1 MSCRFVTGFGVLLLL
16 GACTH
21 TKDAAIRTTGSR
33 PLSEVA
39 RSLGLTV
46 RPTGFAEDR
55 LLVHRDGR
63 AFYVMAG
70 KHYYRF
76 MGDRKQLPGAEVIQ
90 VTRSDLLLPSELV
103 AALRRDLDGS
113 RSQSAESSTQPA
125 QTADAKPPRLG
136 GLTVVIDAGHGGTDP
151 GAIYGGIHEKAVVL
165 AVALATIRKLKALGV
180 QAIPTRTSD
189 TRPSLDARASLANRR
204 KADLFISIHADS
216 ASRRSASGVGAFFR
230 ADGAR
235 GRQSRKLAVAVV
247 DGIVTRTDA
256 SNRRARAD
264 SRGLRVLRKTHMP
277 AILLEIGFLTNAA
290 ERRRL
295 VDARYQE
302 RVAQGIVDGIKGY
315 MSRTGTAA
323 LRRVG
328 ATPPR

>member
-1 MSCRFVTGFGVLLLL
+1 MQIGVVF
-16 GACTH
+16 
-21 TKDAAIRTTGSR
+21 
-33 PLSEVA
+33 P
-39 RSLGLTV
+39 
-46 RPTGFAEDR
+46 
-55 LLVHRDGR
+55 
-63 AFYVMAG
+63 
-70 KHYYRF
+70 
-76 MGDRKQLPGAEVIQ
+76 
-90 VTRSDLLLPSELV
+90 
-103 AALRRDLDGS
+103 
-113 RSQSAESSTQPA
+113 
-125 QTADAKPPRLG
+125 QTE
-136 GLTVVIDAGHGGTDP
+136 IGTDP

-216 ASRRSASGVGAFFR
+216 ASRRSASGGGAFFR

-302 RVAQGIVDGIKGY
+302 RVAQGIVDGINQVNYGKIELANDG
-315 MSRTGTAA
+315 TGTISAREGSGKF
-323 LRRVG
+323 LWSSLFNYR
-328 ATPPR
+328 